1 MKTIT
6 SNIINKNILRI
17 NKEETLVLF
26 KIDKILIELAPIKSD
41 FRIIHLAYLIDYPP
55 ENISKLLKKI
65 YGKNFNQIVNLYRL
79 AYMEKLIFQE
89 VFNKKKIN
97 ISELIK
103 QAGFNSRN
111 SYYVTLK
118 ASNELNINTL

>member
-1 MKTIT
+1 MKSIT
-6 SNIINKNILRI
+6 DIIVKNILSI
-17 NKEETLVLF
+17 NQEETLVLI
-26 KIDKILIELAPIKSD
+26 KIDITLLNLAPIKSD
-41 FRIIHLAYLIDYPP
+41 FSIIHLASLIDYPT
-55 ENISKLLKKI
+55 EKISKLLKKA

-79 AYMEKLIFQE
+79 VYMEKLIFQE

-103 QAGFNSRN
+103 QSGFKSRN

-118 ASNELNINTL
+118 ASKELKLNTL

>member
-6 SNIINKNILRI
+6 SVIIKKNILSI
-17 NKEETLVLF
+17 NKQEALVLF
-26 KIDKILIELAPIKSD
+26 KIDNTLRELAPIKSD
-41 FRIIHLAYLIDYPP
+41 FSVIHLAHLIDYPT
-55 ENISKLLKKI
+55 EKISKLLKKV

-79 AYMEKLIFQE
+79 DYIEKLIFQE
-89 VFNKKKIN
+89 VFNMKKIN

-103 QAGFNSRN
+103 QAGFKSRN

-118 ASNELNINTL
+118 AKKELNLNTF

>member
-6 SNIINKNILRI
+6 SIIIKKHILSINKQ
-17 NKEETLVLF
+17 ESLVLLNL
-26 KIDKILIELAPIKSD
+26 DNTLRELAPIKSD
-41 FRIIHLAYLIDYPP
+41 FSIIHLASLIDYPT
-55 ENISKLLKKI
+55 EKISKLLKKA

-79 AYMEKLIFQE
+79 EYMEKLIFQE
-89 VFNKKKIN
+89 VFSKKKIN

-103 QAGFNSRN
+103 QSGFKSRN

-118 ASNELNINTL
+118 ASRELKLNTL